1 MVLHMFHNHY
11 ETHFPSR
18 NPTPIQGFHFEVF
31 PRNILS
37 FLSFPKPL
45 RNSNPDL
52 RELIRFRGQ
61 VWFGIPGKF
70 LLSSVLKIWNFKNNM
85 PKDIWKYK
93 IYQKYIFTLNSSFR
107 AIEKLLRSKPSSS
120 PRSCKYKHITVHVVH
135 APSPVHAG

>member
-18 NPTPIQGFHFEVF
+18 NPTPIQGFHFEVL

-37 FLSFPKPL
+37 FRSFPKPL

-52 RELIRFRGQ
+52 RELTRFRGQ

-70 LLSSVLKIWNFKNNM
+70 LLSFALCAPCTVIHNAQYTVLCSLNYLKIT
-85 PKDIWKYK
+85 Y
-93 IYQKYIFTLNSSFR
+93 
-107 AIEKLLRSKPSSS
+107 
-120 PRSCKYKHITVHVVH
+120 V
-135 APSPVHAG
+135 

>member
-18 NPTPIQGFHFEVF
+18 NPTPIQGFHFEVL

-37 FLSFPKPL
+37 FRSFPKPL

-52 RELIRFRGQ
+52 RELTRFRGQ

-70 LLSSVLKIWNFKNNM
+70 LLSFALWTEGNIEKQFYRV
-85 PKDIWKYK
+85 KYK
-93 IYQKYIFTLNSSFR
+93 KFKTCILKEVM
-107 AIEKLLRSKPSSS
+107 IENIKDFNQPCNLL
-120 PRSCKYKHITVHVVH
+120 
-135 APSPVHAG
+135 

>member
-1 MVLHMFHNHY
+1 MFHNHY

-18 NPTPIQGFHFEVF
+18 NPTPIQGFHFEVL

-52 RELIRFRGQ
+52 RELTRFRGQ

-70 LLSSVLKIWNFKNNM
+70 LLIFALWENCSMVYSVYSTCLCL
-85 PKDIWKYK
+85 
-93 IYQKYIFTLNSSFR
+93 QSSFLC
-107 AIEKLLRSKPSSS
+107 I
-120 PRSCKYKHITVHVVH
+120 H
-135 APSPVHAG
+135 PSPGFYKYRKGAEIFCSISSMKCTACTTLGDRKIENGTFSK